1 MAVFDDTLPVD
12 KLQLYPHRVD
22 WIKRVPVAVKAEA
35 QTVTIADVEPLL
47 QECAH
52 FIACVASRHRPRTDG
67 ANGVEVLE
75 ILEACQ
81 QSLEHDGAPI
91 SRRPA
96 ELRSSSPR
104 PAYFAHPTAIL
115 DFGCEIGDETQI
127 WHYTH
132 VMPGAK
138 IGRNCRVGQNVFVAK
153 DVVVG
158 DNVKIQNNVSLFE
171 GVVLENDVFCGP
183 CMVFTNV
190 LNPRSAVSRRNEFR
204 RTIVRRGAT
213 IGANATI
220 LCGVTIGAHAFVG
233 AGAVLTRDLP
243 DYALAYGNPARIR
256 GWMCPCG
263 IRIVFDQPATR
274 GSCPSCGRAF
284 SKDGDIV
291 TETTDEATGSER
303 R

>member
-1 MAVFDDTLPVD
+1 MAVFAAPLPVD

-52 FIACVASRHRPRTDG
+52 FIACVASRQRPRTDG

-91 SRRPA
+91 SRRPV
-96 ELRSSSPR
+96 ERRPPSPR
-104 PAYFAHPTAIL
+104 PAYMAHPTAIL
-115 DFGCEIGDETQI
+115 DSGCEIGDGTQI

-132 VMPGAK
+132 VMADAK

-171 GVVLENDVFCGP
+171 GVILEEDVFCGP
-183 CMVFTNV
+183 SMVFTNV
-190 LNPRSAVSRRNEFR
+190 LSPRSAISRRNEFR

-263 IRIVFDQPATR
+263 IRIVFDPPDIR
-274 GSCPSCGRAF
+274 GACPSCGRVF

-291 TETTDEATGSER
+291 IETTDEATGR
-303 R
+303 